1 MSNLIKN
8 ELTKIFKKKTIYIT
22 MILIFLLMIFI
33 NCINKYSNSSSYSV
47 SFSVPMYSESYI
59 NSLKEELSNL
69 NPEKPSDVT
78 LYINLKSELDLSN
91 LMEKYKD
98 SDWKLSIINDRI
110 SPYITEINTYT
121 YGAEK
126 SEEQARKATE
136 EMESIIAKLDENDW
150 KYFAN
155 EDLQNANNKIEE
167 LNKQK
172 AQTQDTEI
180 IKGLNNEIENA
191 KVEKEIAEYRLE
203 KNIPYGVD
211 YLNIALTRYQTSSG
225 TLISYDLE
233 NKELDFEEQKEYN
246 DALTTKEESKYI
258 IETGT
263 DINKSDSLKGSLQ
276 YFYSQYG
283 VFIIVVI
290 IMIAGTIVSE
300 EFNKGTIKLLLVK
313 PYTRT
318 QILLSKFLTVLIISA
333 FVIVSTILIQI
344 LVGGILFGF
353 ESLFEPVVVYNLSTN
368 VIQEMNIFAYL
379 GIQTLTQLPI
389 IILLATLAFAIS
401 TIFSNSALAITV
413 SLLGYM
419 GASIINQLA
428 IAYNLTFMKYFVTM
442 NWDLSQYLFGRLP
455 YMEGM
460 NLITSIIICV
470 VYLLIMLIPTFI
482 IFKKRNIKNI

>member
-33 NCINKYSNSSSYSV
+33 NCINKYSNSSSYSAY
-47 SFSVPMYSESYI
+47 MYSESYI
-59 NSLKEELSNL
+59 NSIKEELSNL

-368 VIQEMNIFAYL
+368 AIQEINILAYL

-442 NWDLSQYLFGRLP
+442 NWDLSQYLFGGLP

>member
-33 NCINKYSNSSSYSV
+33 NCINKYSNSSSYSAY
-47 SFSVPMYSESYI
+47 MYSESYI
-59 NSLKEELSNL
+59 NSIKEELSNL

-333 FVIVSTILIQI
+333 FVIVSTILMQI

-368 VIQEMNIFAYL
+368 AIQEINIFAYL

-442 NWDLSQYLFGRLP
+442 NWDLSQYLFGGLP

>member
-1 MSNLIKN
+1 ML
-8 ELTKIFKKKTIYIT
+8 
-22 MILIFLLMIFI
+22 LIFLMIVFI
-33 NCINKYSNSSSYSV
+33 NCINKYSNSSSYSAY
-47 SFSVPMYSESYI
+47 MYSESYI
-59 NSLKEELSNL
+59 ESLKDELSNL

-78 LYINLKSELDLSN
+78 LYINLKSEIDLSN

-121 YGAEK
+121 YGADK
-126 SEEQARKATE
+126 SEEQARKATK
-136 EMESIIAKLDENDW
+136 EMENIIAKLDENDW

-155 EDLQNANNKIEE
+155 EDLQNANSMIEE
-167 LNKQK
+167 LNNQK

-211 YLNIALTRYQTSSG
+211 YLNIALTRYQTSSE

-246 DALTTKEESKYI
+246 NALTTKEESRYI

-313 PYTRT
+313 PYTRN

-333 FVIVSTILIQI
+333 FVIVSTILMQI

-353 ESLFEPVVVYNLSTN
+353 GSIFEPVVVYNLSTN

-419 GASIINQLA
+419 GAPIINQLA
-428 IAYNLTFMKYFVTM
+428 IAYKLTFMKYFVTM
-442 NWDLSQYLFGRLP
+442 NWDLSQYLFGGLP

>member
-33 NCINKYSNSSSYSV
+33 NCINKYSNSSSYSAY
-47 SFSVPMYSESYI
+47 MYSESYI
-59 NSLKEELSNL
+59 NSIKEELSNL

-300 EFNKGTIKLLLVK
+300 EWSKGTIKLLLVK

-333 FVIVSTILIQI
+333 FVIVSTILMQI

-368 VIQEMNIFAYL
+368 SIQEMNIFAYL

-442 NWDLSQYLFGRLP
+442 NWDLSQYLFGGLP

>member
-22 MILIFLLMIFI
+22 MLLIFLMIVFI
-33 NCINKYSNSSSYSV
+33 NCMNKYSNSSTYSAY
-47 SFSVPMYSESYI
+47 MYSESYI
-59 NSLKEELSNL
+59 ESLKDELSNL

-121 YGAEK
+121 YGADK

-136 EMESIIAKLDENDW
+136 EMENIIAKLDENDW

-155 EDLQNANNKIEE
+155 EDLQNANSTIEE
-167 LNKQK
+167 LNNQK

-211 YLNIALTRYQTSSG
+211 YLNIALTRYQTSSE
-225 TLISYDLE
+225 TLISYDLD

-246 DALTTKEESKYI
+246 NALTTKEESRYI

-300 EFNKGTIKLLLVK
+300 EFNKGTIKLILVK
-313 PYTRT
+313 PYTRN

-333 FVIVSTILIQI
+333 FVIVSTILMQI

-353 ESLFEPVVVYNLSTN
+353 GSIFEPVVVYNLSAN
-368 VIQEMNIFAYL
+368 AIQEINIFAYL

-401 TIFSNSALAITV
+401 TIFSNSALAITI

-428 IAYNLTFMKYFVTM
+428 IAYKLTFMQYFVTM
-442 NWDLSQYLFGRLP
+442 NWDLSQYLFGGLP

-460 NLITSIIICV
+460 NLITSIIVCV

>member
-22 MILIFLLMIFI
+22 MLLIFLMIVFI
-33 NCINKYSNSSSYSV
+33 NCINKYSNSSSYSAY
-47 SFSVPMYSESYI
+47 MYSESYI
-59 NSLKEELSNL
+59 ESLKDELSNL

-78 LYINLKSELDLSN
+78 LYISLKSELDLSN

-121 YGAEK
+121 YGADK

-136 EMESIIAKLDENDW
+136 EMENIIAKLDENDW

-155 EDLQNANNKIEE
+155 EDLQNANSTIEE
-167 LNKQK
+167 LNNQK

-211 YLNIALTRYQTSSG
+211 YLNIALTRYQTSSE

-246 DALTTKEESKYI
+246 NALTTKEESRYI

-313 PYTRT
+313 PYTRN

-333 FVIVSTILIQI
+333 FVIVSTILMQI

-353 ESLFEPVVVYNLSTN
+353 GSIFEPVVVYNLSAN
-368 VIQEMNIFAYL
+368 AIQEINIFAYL

-401 TIFSNSALAITV
+401 TIFSNSALAITI

-428 IAYNLTFMKYFVTM
+428 MAYKLTFMKYFVTM
-442 NWDLSQYLFGRLP
+442 NWDLSQYLFGGLP

-460 NLITSIIICV
+460 NLITSIIVCV

>member
-33 NCINKYSNSSSYSV
+33 NCINKYSNSSSYSAY
-47 SFSVPMYSESYI
+47 MYSESYI
-59 NSLKEELSNL
+59 NSIKEELSNL

-211 YLNIALTRYQTSSG
+211 YLNIALTRYQTSSE

-290 IMIAGTIVSE
+290 IMVAGTIVSE

-333 FVIVSTILIQI
+333 FVIVSTILMQI

-368 VIQEMNIFAYL
+368 AIQEINIFAYL

>member
-1 MSNLIKN
+1 
-8 ELTKIFKKKTIYIT
+8 

-33 NCINKYSNSSSYSV
+33 NCINKYSNSSSYSAY
-47 SFSVPMYSESYI
+47 MYSESYI
-59 NSLKEELSNL
+59 NSIKEELSNL

-126 SEEQARKATE
+126 SEKQARKATE

-300 EFNKGTIKLLLVK
+300 EWSKGTIKLLLVK

-333 FVIVSTILIQI
+333 FVIVSTILMQI

-368 VIQEMNIFAYL
+368 VIQEINILAYL

-442 NWDLSQYLFGRLP
+442 NWDLSQYLFGGLP

>member
-33 NCINKYSNSSSYSV
+33 NCINKYSNSSSYSAY
-47 SFSVPMYSESYI
+47 MYSESYI
-59 NSLKEELSNL
+59 NSIKEELSNL

-126 SEEQARKATE
+126 SEEQARKATK

-155 EDLQNANNKIEE
+155 EDLQNAKNKIEE

-191 KVEKEIAEYRLE
+191 KVEKEIAEYRLK

-211 YLNIALTRYQTSSG
+211 YLNIALTRYQTSSE
-225 TLISYDLE
+225 TLMSYDLE

-246 DALTTKEESKYI
+246 EALATKEENKYI
-258 IETGT
+258 IETGV

-276 YFYSQYG
+276 NFYSQYG
-283 VFIIVVI
+283 VFILVVI

-300 EFNKGTIKLLLVK
+300 EWGKGTIKLLLVK

-333 FVIVSTILIQI
+333 FVIVSTILMQI

-428 IAYNLTFMKYFVTM
+428 MAYNLTFMKYFVTM
-442 NWDLSQYLFGRLP
+442 NWDLSQYLFGGLP

>member
-1 MSNLIKN
+1 MNNLIKN

-22 MILIFLLMIFI
+22 MVFILLLIIFI

-78 LYINLKSELDLSN
+78 LYINIKSELDLYN
-91 LMEKYKD
+91 IMEKYKD

-121 YGAEK
+121 YGAEN

-155 EDLQNANNKIEE
+155 EDLQNAKNKIEE

-191 KVEKEIAEYRLE
+191 KVEKEIAEYRL
-203 KNIPYGVD
+203 KKDIPYGVD
-211 YLNIALTRYQTSSG
+211 YLNVALTRYQTSSE

-300 EFNKGTIKLLLVK
+300 EWGKGTIKLLLVK

-333 FVIVSTILIQI
+333 FVIVSTILMQI

-379 GIQTLTQLPI
+379 GIQILTQLPI

-419 GASIINQLA
+419 GAAIINQLA

-442 NWDLSQYLFGRLP
+442 NWDLSQYLFGGLP

-470 VYLLIMLIPTFI
+470 IYLLIMLIPTFI

>member
-22 MILIFLLMIFI
+22 MLLIFLLMIFI
-33 NCINKYSNSSSYSV
+33 NCINKYSNSSTYSAY
-47 SFSVPMYSESYI
+47 MYSESYI
-59 NSLKEELSNL
+59 NSIKEELSNL

-126 SEEQARKATE
+126 SEKQARKATE

-246 DALTTKEESKYI
+246 DALTTREESKYI

-300 EFNKGTIKLLLVK
+300 EWSKGTIKLLLVK

-333 FVIVSTILIQI
+333 FVIVSTILMQI

-368 VIQEMNIFAYL
+368 SIQEMNIFAYL

-428 IAYNLTFMKYFVTM
+428 MAYNLTFMKYFVTM
-442 NWDLSQYLFGRLP
+442 NWDLSQYLFGGLP

>member
-22 MILIFLLMIFI
+22 MLLIFLMIVFI
-33 NCINKYSNSSSYSV
+33 NCINKYSNSSSYSAY
-47 SFSVPMYSESYI
+47 MYSESYI
-59 NSLKEELSNL
+59 ESLKDELSNL

-78 LYINLKSELDLSN
+78 LYISLKSELDLSN

-121 YGAEK
+121 YGADK

-136 EMESIIAKLDENDW
+136 EMENIIAKLDENDW

-155 EDLQNANNKIEE
+155 EDLQNANSTIEE
-167 LNKQK
+167 LNNQK

-191 KVEKEIAEYRLE
+191 KVEKEIAEYRLK

-211 YLNIALTRYQTSSG
+211 YLNIALTRYQTSSE

-246 DALTTKEESKYI
+246 NALTTKEESRYI

-313 PYTRT
+313 PYTRN

-333 FVIVSTILIQI
+333 FVIVSTILMQI

-353 ESLFEPVVVYNLSTN
+353 GSIFEPVVVYNLSAN
-368 VIQEMNIFAYL
+368 AIQEINIFAYL

-401 TIFSNSALAITV
+401 TIFSNSALAITI

-428 IAYNLTFMKYFVTM
+428 MAYKLTFMKYFVTM
-442 NWDLSQYLFGRLP
+442 NWDLSQYLFGGLP

-460 NLITSIIICV
+460 NLITSIIVCV

>member
-33 NCINKYSNSSSYSV
+33 NCINKYSNSSSYSAY
-47 SFSVPMYSESYI
+47 MYSESYI
-59 NSLKEELSNL
+59 NSIKEELSNL
-69 NPEKPSDVT
+69 NPERPSDVT

-333 FVIVSTILIQI
+333 FVIVSTILMQI

-368 VIQEMNIFAYL
+368 AIQEINIFAYL

-442 NWDLSQYLFGRLP
+442 NWDLSQYLFGGLP

>member
-22 MILIFLLMIFI
+22 MLLIFLMIVFI
-33 NCINKYSNSSSYSV
+33 NCINKYSNSSSYSAY
-47 SFSVPMYSESYI
+47 MYSESYI
-59 NSLKEELSNL
+59 ESLKDELSNL

-78 LYINLKSELDLSN
+78 LYINLKSEIDLSN

-121 YGAEK
+121 YGADK
-126 SEEQARKATE
+126 SEEQARKATK
-136 EMESIIAKLDENDW
+136 EMENIIAKLDENDW

-155 EDLQNANNKIEE
+155 EDLQNANSMIEE
-167 LNKQK
+167 LNNQK

-211 YLNIALTRYQTSSG
+211 YLNIALTRYQTSSE

-246 DALTTKEESKYI
+246 NALTTKEESRYI

-313 PYTRT
+313 PYTRN

-333 FVIVSTILIQI
+333 FVIVSTILMQI

-353 ESLFEPVVVYNLSTN
+353 GSIFEPVVVYNLSTN

-442 NWDLSQYLFGRLP
+442 NWDLSQYLFGGLP

>member
-33 NCINKYSNSSSYSV
+33 NCINKYSNSSSYSAY
-47 SFSVPMYSESYI
+47 MYSESYI
-59 NSLKEELSNL
+59 NSIKEELSNL

-121 YGAEK
+121 YGAEN

-155 EDLQNANNKIEE
+155 EDLQNAKNKIEE

-333 FVIVSTILIQI
+333 FVIVSTILMQI

-368 VIQEMNIFAYL
+368 AIQEINILAYL

-442 NWDLSQYLFGRLP
+442 NWDLSQYLFGGLP

>member
-22 MILIFLLMIFI
+22 MVFILLLIIFI

-78 LYINLKSELDLSN
+78 LYINIKSELDLYN
-91 LMEKYKD
+91 IMEKYKD
-98 SDWKLSIINDRI
+98 SDWKLSIINNRI

-121 YGAEK
+121 YGADK
-126 SEEQARKATE
+126 SEEQARKTTE

-333 FVIVSTILIQI
+333 FVIVSTILMQI

-353 ESLFEPVVVYNLSTN
+353 GSIFEPVVVYNLSAN
-368 VIQEMNIFAYL
+368 AIQEINIFAYL

-401 TIFSNSALAITV
+401 TIFSNSALAITI

-428 IAYNLTFMKYFVTM
+428 MAYKLTFMKYFVTM
-442 NWDLSQYLFGRLP
+442 NWDLSQYLFGGLP

-460 NLITSIIICV
+460 NLITSIIVCV

>member
-1 MSNLIKN
+1 MNNLIKN

-22 MILIFLLMIFI
+22 MLLIFLMIVFI
-33 NCINKYSNSSSYSV
+33 NCMNKYSNSSTYSAY
-47 SFSVPMYSESYI
+47 MYSESYI
-59 NSLKEELSNL
+59 ESLKDELSNL

-368 VIQEMNIFAYL
+368 AIQEINIFAYL

-442 NWDLSQYLFGRLP
+442 NWDLSQYLFGGLP

>member
-33 NCINKYSNSSSYSV
+33 NCINKYSNSSTYSAY
-47 SFSVPMYSESYI
+47 MYSESYI
-59 NSLKEELSNL
+59 NSIKEELSNL

-110 SPYITEINTYT
+110 FPYITEINTYT

-191 KVEKEIAEYRLE
+191 KVEKEIAEYRLK

-211 YLNIALTRYQTSSG
+211 YLNIALTRYQTSSE

-246 DALTTKEESKYI
+246 EALTTKEESRYI

-333 FVIVSTILIQI
+333 FVIVSTILMQI

-428 IAYNLTFMKYFVTM
+428 MAYNLTFMKYFVTM
-442 NWDLSQYLFGRLP
+442 NWDLSQYLFGGLP

-470 VYLLIMLIPTFI
+470 IYLLIMLIPTFI

>member
-33 NCINKYSNSSSYSV
+33 NCINKYSNSSSYSAY
-47 SFSVPMYSESYI
+47 MYSESYI
-59 NSLKEELSNL
+59 NSIKEELSNL

-368 VIQEMNIFAYL
+368 AIQEINIFAYL

-442 NWDLSQYLFGRLP
+442 NWDLSQYLFGGLP

>member
-1 MSNLIKN
+1 MVLI
-8 ELTKIFKKKTIYIT
+8 LL
-22 MILIFLLMIFI
+22 LIIFI

-155 EDLQNANNKIEE
+155 EDLKNANNKIEE

-300 EFNKGTIKLLLVK
+300 EWSKGTIKLLLVK

-333 FVIVSTILIQI
+333 FVIVSTILMQI

-368 VIQEMNIFAYL
+368 AIQEINIFAYL

-442 NWDLSQYLFGRLP
+442 NWDLSQYLFGGLP

>member
-22 MILIFLLMIFI
+22 MLLIFLMIVFI
-33 NCINKYSNSSSYSV
+33 NCMNKYSNSSTYSAY
-47 SFSVPMYSESYI
+47 MYSESYI
-59 NSLKEELSNL
+59 ESLKDELSNL

-121 YGAEK
+121 YGADK
-126 SEEQARKATE
+126 SEEQARKATK
-136 EMESIIAKLDENDW
+136 EMENIIAKLDENDW

-155 EDLQNANNKIEE
+155 EDLQNANSMIEE

-191 KVEKEIAEYRLE
+191 KVEKEIAEYRLK

-246 DALTTKEESKYI
+246 NALTTKEESRYI

-263 DINKSDSLKGSLQ
+263 NINKSDSLKGSLQ
-276 YFYSQYG
+276 YFYSKYG

-313 PYTRT
+313 PYTRN

-333 FVIVSTILIQI
+333 FVIVSTILMQI

-353 ESLFEPVVVYNLSTN
+353 GSIFEPVVVYNLSAN
-368 VIQEMNIFAYL
+368 AIQEINIFAYL

-401 TIFSNSALAITV
+401 TIFSNSALAITI

-428 IAYNLTFMKYFVTM
+428 IAYKLTFMQYFVTM
-442 NWDLSQYLFGRLP
+442 NWDLSQYLFGGLP

-460 NLITSIIICV
+460 NLITSIIVCV

>member
-8 ELTKIFKKKTIYIT
+8 ELIIIFKQKTIYIT
-22 MILIFLLMIFI
+22 IILIFLLMIFI
-33 NCINKYSNSSSYSV
+33 NCINKYSNSSSYSAY
-47 SFSVPMYSESYI
+47 MYSESYI
-59 NSLKEELSNL
+59 NSIKEELSNL

-333 FVIVSTILIQI
+333 FVIVSTILMQI

>member
-33 NCINKYSNSSSYSV
+33 NCINKYSNSSTYSAY
-47 SFSVPMYSESYI
+47 MYSESYI
-59 NSLKEELSNL
+59 NSIKEELSNL

-211 YLNIALTRYQTSSG
+211 YLNIALARYQTSSG

-246 DALTTKEESKYI
+246 DALTTREESKYI

-300 EFNKGTIKLLLVK
+300 EWSKGTIKLLLVK

-333 FVIVSTILIQI
+333 FVIVSTILMQI

-368 VIQEMNIFAYL
+368 VIQEINILAYL

-442 NWDLSQYLFGRLP
+442 NWDLSQYLFGGLP

>member
-33 NCINKYSNSSSYSV
+33 NCINKYSNSSSYSAY
-47 SFSVPMYSESYI
+47 MYSESYI
-59 NSLKEELSNL
+59 NSIKEELSNL
-69 NPEKPSDVT
+69 NPERPSDVT

-191 KVEKEIAEYRLE
+191 KVEKEIAEYRLK

-211 YLNIALTRYQTSSG
+211 YLNIALTRYQTSSE

-246 DALTTKEESKYI
+246 DALTTKEESRYI

-300 EFNKGTIKLLLVK
+300 EWSKGTIKLLLVK

-333 FVIVSTILIQI
+333 FVIVSTILMQI

-442 NWDLSQYLFGRLP
+442 NWDLSQYLFGGLP

>member
-22 MILIFLLMIFI
+22 MLLIFLMIVFI
-33 NCINKYSNSSSYSV
+33 NCMNKYSNSSTYSAY
-47 SFSVPMYSESYI
+47 MYSESYI
-59 NSLKEELSNL
+59 ESLKDELSNL

-78 LYINLKSELDLSN
+78 LYINLKSKLDLSN

-121 YGAEK
+121 YGADK
-126 SEEQARKATE
+126 SEEQARKATK
-136 EMESIIAKLDENDW
+136 EMENIIAKLDENDW

-155 EDLQNANNKIEE
+155 EDLQNANSMIEE

-191 KVEKEIAEYRLE
+191 KVEKEIAEYRLK

-211 YLNIALTRYQTSSG
+211 YLNIALTRYQTSSE

-246 DALTTKEESKYI
+246 NALTTKEESRYI

-263 DINKSDSLKGSLQ
+263 NINKSDSLKGSLQ
-276 YFYSQYG
+276 YFYSKYG

-313 PYTRT
+313 PYTRN
-318 QILLSKFLTVLIISA
+318 QILLSKFLTVLIISE
-333 FVIVSTILIQI
+333 FVIVSTILMQI

-353 ESLFEPVVVYNLSTN
+353 GSIFEPVVVYNLSAN
-368 VIQEMNIFAYL
+368 AIQEINIFAYL

-401 TIFSNSALAITV
+401 TIFSNSALAITI

-428 IAYNLTFMKYFVTM
+428 IAYKLTFMKYFVTM
-442 NWDLSQYLFGRLP
+442 NWDLSQYLFGGLP

-460 NLITSIIICV
+460 NLITSIIVCV

>member
-22 MILIFLLMIFI
+22 MLLIFLMIVFI
-33 NCINKYSNSSSYSV
+33 NCINKYSNSSSYSAY
-47 SFSVPMYSESYI
+47 MYSESYI
-59 NSLKEELSNL
+59 ESLKDELSNL

-78 LYINLKSELDLSN
+78 LYINLKSEIDLSN

-121 YGAEK
+121 YGADK
-126 SEEQARKATE
+126 SEEQARKATK
-136 EMESIIAKLDENDW
+136 EMENIIAKLDENDW

-155 EDLQNANNKIEE
+155 EDLQNANSMIEE

-191 KVEKEIAEYRLE
+191 KVEKEIAEYRLK

-211 YLNIALTRYQTSSG
+211 YLNIALTRYQTSSE

-246 DALTTKEESKYI
+246 NALTTKEESRYI

-263 DINKSDSLKGSLQ
+263 NINKSDSLKGSLQ
-276 YFYSQYG
+276 YFYSKYG

-313 PYTRT
+313 PYTRN
-318 QILLSKFLTVLIISA
+318 QILLSKFLTVLIISE
-333 FVIVSTILIQI
+333 FVIVSTILMQI

-353 ESLFEPVVVYNLSTN
+353 GSIFEPVVVYNLSAN
-368 VIQEMNIFAYL
+368 AIQEINIFAYL

-401 TIFSNSALAITV
+401 TIFSNSALAITI

-428 IAYNLTFMKYFVTM
+428 IAYKLTFMKYFVTM
-442 NWDLSQYLFGRLP
+442 NWDLSQYLFGGLP

-460 NLITSIIICV
+460 NLITSIIVCV

>member
-1 MSNLIKN
+1 
-8 ELTKIFKKKTIYIT
+8 

-33 NCINKYSNSSSYSV
+33 NCINKYSNSSSYSAY
-47 SFSVPMYSESYI
+47 MYSESYI
-59 NSLKEELSNL
+59 NSIKEELSNL

-368 VIQEMNIFAYL
+368 AIQEINIFAYL

>member
-33 NCINKYSNSSSYSV
+33 NCINKYSNSSSYSAY
-47 SFSVPMYSESYI
+47 MYSESYI
-59 NSLKEELSNL
+59 NSIKEELSNL

-78 LYINLKSELDLSN
+78 LYINIKSELDLYN
-91 LMEKYKD
+91 IMEKYKD
-98 SDWKLSIINDRI
+98 SDWKLSIINNRI

-121 YGAEK
+121 YGEEK

-155 EDLQNANNKIEE
+155 EDLQNAKNKIEE

-180 IKGLNNEIENA
+180 IKGLNNKIENA
-191 KVEKEIAEYRLE
+191 KVEKEIAEYRLK

-211 YLNIALTRYQTSSG
+211 YLNIALTRYQTSSE

-246 DALTTKEESKYI
+246 DALTTKEESRYI
-258 IETGT
+258 IETGI

-276 YFYSQYG
+276 NFYSQYG

-333 FVIVSTILIQI
+333 FVIVSTILMQI
-344 LVGGILFGF
+344 LVGGILFGLG
-353 ESLFEPVVVYNLSTN
+353 SIFEPVVVYNLSTN

-428 IAYNLTFMKYFVTM
+428 MAYNLTFMKYFVTM
-442 NWDLSQYLFGRLP
+442 NWDLSQYLFGGLP

-470 VYLLIMLIPTFI
+470 IYLLIMLIPTFI

>member
-33 NCINKYSNSSSYSV
+33 NCINKYSNSSTYSAY
-47 SFSVPMYSESYI
+47 MYSESYI
-59 NSLKEELSNL
+59 NSIKEELSNL

-155 EDLQNANNKIEE
+155 EDLQNAKNKIEE

-211 YLNIALTRYQTSSG
+211 YLNIALTRYQTSSE
-225 TLISYDLE
+225 TLILYDLE

-246 DALTTKEESKYI
+246 DALTTKEESRYI

-300 EFNKGTIKLLLVK
+300 EWGKGTIKLLLVK

-333 FVIVSTILIQI
+333 FVIVSTILMQI

-428 IAYNLTFMKYFVTM
+428 MAYNLTFMKYFVTM
-442 NWDLSQYLFGRLP
+442 NWDLSQYLFGGLP

-470 VYLLIMLIPTFI
+470 IYLLIMLIPTFI

>member
-33 NCINKYSNSSSYSV
+33 NCINKYSNSSSYSAY
-47 SFSVPMYSESYI
+47 MYSESYI
-59 NSLKEELSNL
+59 NSIKEELSNL

-191 KVEKEIAEYRLE
+191 KVEKEIAEYRLK

-211 YLNIALTRYQTSSG
+211 YLNIALTRYQTSSE

-246 DALTTKEESKYI
+246 DALTTKEESRYI

-333 FVIVSTILIQI
+333 FVIVSTILMQI

-428 IAYNLTFMKYFVTM
+428 MAYNLTFMKYFVTM
-442 NWDLSQYLFGRLP
+442 NWDLSQYLFGGLP

-470 VYLLIMLIPTFI
+470 IYLLIMLIPTFI

>member
-33 NCINKYSNSSSYSV
+33 NCINKYSNSSSYSAY
-47 SFSVPMYSESYI
+47 MYSESYI
-59 NSLKEELSNL
+59 NSIKEELSNL
-69 NPEKPSDVT
+69 NPERPSDVT

-191 KVEKEIAEYRLE
+191 KVEKEIAEYRLK

-211 YLNIALTRYQTSSG
+211 YLNIALTRYQTSSE

-246 DALTTKEESKYI
+246 DALTTKEESRYI

-300 EFNKGTIKLLLVK
+300 EWSKGTIKLLLVK

-333 FVIVSTILIQI
+333 FVIVSTILMQI

-379 GIQTLTQLPI
+379 EIQTLTQLPI

-442 NWDLSQYLFGRLP
+442 NWDLSQYLFGGLP

>member
-1 MSNLIKN
+1 MNNLIKN

-22 MILIFLLMIFI
+22 MLLIFLMIVFI
-33 NCINKYSNSSSYSV
+33 NCMNKYSNSSTYSAY
-47 SFSVPMYSESYI
+47 MYSESYI
-59 NSLKEELSNL
+59 ESLKDELSNL

-121 YGAEK
+121 YGADK

-136 EMESIIAKLDENDW
+136 EMENIIAKLDENDW

-155 EDLQNANNKIEE
+155 EDLQNANSTIEE
-167 LNKQK
+167 LNNQK

-211 YLNIALTRYQTSSG
+211 YLNIALTRYQTSSE

-246 DALTTKEESKYI
+246 NALTTKEESRYI

-313 PYTRT
+313 PYTRN

-333 FVIVSTILIQI
+333 FVIVSTILMQI

-353 ESLFEPVVVYNLSTN
+353 GSIFEPVVVYNLSAN
-368 VIQEMNIFAYL
+368 AIQEINIFAYL

-401 TIFSNSALAITV
+401 TIFSNSALAITI

-428 IAYNLTFMKYFVTM
+428 IAYKLTFMQYFVTM
-442 NWDLSQYLFGRLP
+442 NWDLSQYLFGGLP

-460 NLITSIIICV
+460 NLITSIIVCV

>member
-33 NCINKYSNSSSYSV
+33 NCINKYSNSSSYSAY
-47 SFSVPMYSESYI
+47 MYSESYI
-59 NSLKEELSNL
+59 NSIKEELSNL

-191 KVEKEIAEYRLE
+191 KVEKEIAEYRLK

-211 YLNIALTRYQTSSG
+211 YLNIALTRYQTSSE

-300 EFNKGTIKLLLVK
+300 EWSKGTIKLLLVK

-333 FVIVSTILIQI
+333 FVIVSTILMQI

-368 VIQEMNIFAYL
+368 AIQEMNIFAYL

-428 IAYNLTFMKYFVTM
+428 IAYNLTFMEYFVTM
-442 NWDLSQYLFGRLP
+442 NWDLSQYLFGGLP

>member
-22 MILIFLLMIFI
+22 MLLIFLLMIFI
-33 NCINKYSNSSSYSV
+33 NCINKYSNSSSYSAY
-47 SFSVPMYSESYI
+47 MYSESYI
-59 NSLKEELSNL
+59 NSIKEELSNL
-69 NPEKPSDVT
+69 NPERPSDVT

-191 KVEKEIAEYRLE
+191 KVEKEIAEYRLK

-211 YLNIALTRYQTSSG
+211 YLNIALTRYQTSSE

-246 DALTTKEESKYI
+246 NALTTKEESRYI

-263 DINKSDSLKGSLQ
+263 NINKSDSLKGSLQ

-313 PYTRT
+313 PYTRN

-333 FVIVSTILIQI
+333 FVIVSTILMQI

-368 VIQEMNIFAYL
+368 AIQEINILAYL

-428 IAYNLTFMKYFVTM
+428 IAYNLTFMEYFVTM
-442 NWDLSQYLFGRLP
+442 NWDLSQYLFGGLP

>member
-1 MSNLIKN
+1 MNNLIKN

-22 MILIFLLMIFI
+22 MLLIFLMIVFI
-33 NCINKYSNSSSYSV
+33 NCMNKYSNSSTYSAY
-47 SFSVPMYSESYI
+47 MYSESYI
-59 NSLKEELSNL
+59 ESLKDELSNL

-121 YGAEK
+121 YGADK
-126 SEEQARKATE
+126 SEEQARKATK
-136 EMESIIAKLDENDW
+136 EMENIIAKLDENDW

-155 EDLQNANNKIEE
+155 EDLQNANSTIEE
-167 LNKQK
+167 LNNQK

-211 YLNIALTRYQTSSG
+211 YLNIALTRYQTSSE
-225 TLISYDLE
+225 TLISYDLD

-246 DALTTKEESKYI
+246 NALTTKEESRYI

-313 PYTRT
+313 PYTRN

-333 FVIVSTILIQI
+333 FVIVSTILMQI

-353 ESLFEPVVVYNLSTN
+353 GSIFEPVVVYNLSAN
-368 VIQEMNIFAYL
+368 AIQEINIFAYL

-401 TIFSNSALAITV
+401 TIFSNSALAITI

-442 NWDLSQYLFGRLP
+442 NWDLSQYLFGGLP